1 MKFAIYPPIGIA
13 RVGNSESL
21 FLGPERIG
29 SAGTELPEAN
39 AECQNFKDST
49 FRVRPQACR
58 FHLVQTDDD
67 GGSPRLFV
75 PDENT
80 LVKWSVRLANKKDAI
95 LRPPTPPS
103 SPVMPV
109 NVAGRQD
116 RLIDSG
122 IVSIVGASAPPIALQ
137 GRYLTTVVELGGMQT
152 DEDSRLI
159 LTGGKGISFSPE
171 NAPLGNEGLAAPRRD
186 SFYNNAGWFDDVSD
200 GPVRADIE
208 LSSGEVVVADTAW
221 LIVGPPDI
229 ARTSLPVTS
238 LYDVMKELAIE
249 RGWLPADTTTSFA
262 KDIFPMLFNARS
274 LRWTHLDVNVAGSP
288 NPTPEPNWAAMSADY
303 VSLADTGTSVAQ
315 IAVRKSEAGKVRK
328 IEKFLR
334 LYEMRKSQIDH
345 LDRWVTGNFIND
357 WTGSPPFESTISP
370 DGLIRSALQACAGQ
384 GFFPG
389 IEAGR
394 IVTLPDIYLQ
404 PFRFRFDSNKLVAGD
419 ITALMAQP
427 WTADFLECLN
437 NWWPSQRADLA
448 PQGDGSFDYWHR
460 PFLDT
465 DNDHRQL
472 AKNVM
477 RLGIVKR
484 SVDAA
489 GVEGAV
495 EEGRDP
501 AL

>member
-13 RVGNSESL
+13 RVGNSDSP

-29 SAGTELPEAN
+29 SGGTELPEAI

-67 GGSPRLFV
+67 GGNPRLFV

-80 LVKWSVRLANKKDAI
+80 FVKWSVRLANKKDAI
-95 LRPPTPPS
+95 VRPPMPPS
-103 SPVMPV
+103 SPIMPV
-109 NVAGRQD
+109 SDAGRQD

-122 IVSIVGASAPPIALQ
+122 LVSIAGSSAPPKELQ
-137 GRYLTTVVELGGMQT
+137 GSYLTTVVQLGSMQT
-152 DEDSRLI
+152 DQDSKLI

-171 NAPLGNEGLAAPRRD
+171 NAPVGNEGFAAPRND
-186 SFYNNAGWFDDVSD
+186 SFYNNPGWFDDVSD
-200 GPVRADIE
+200 GPVQAEITLSNGDIA
-208 LSSGEVVVADTAW
+208 VADTAW

-238 LYDVMKELAIE
+238 LYDVMKELAID
-249 RGWLPADTTTSFA
+249 RGWLPADIATSFSN
-262 KDIFPMLFNARS
+262 DIYPMLSNARS
-274 LRWTHLDVNVAGSP
+274 LRWTHLDVNTADDENP
-288 NPTPEPNWAAMSADY
+288 NPEPNWAAMSSEYD
-303 VSLADTGTSVAQ
+303 SLSDTGTSPAQVAL
-315 IAVRKSEAGKVRK
+315 RKSEAAKLRK
-328 IEKFLR
+328 IETLLR
-334 LYEMRKSQIDH
+334 QYRMRKSQSDH
-345 LDRWVTGNFIND
+345 LDRWVAGNFVND
-357 WTGSPPFESTISP
+357 WAGSPPFESTISP
-370 DGLIRSALQACAGQ
+370 NSLIRCALQACAGQ

-404 PFRFRFDSNKLVAGD
+404 PFRFRFDSNLLVAGD
-419 ITALMAQP
+419 ITALMALP

-465 DNDHRQL
+465 ENDHRKL
-472 AKNVM
+472 AMNVM

-489 GVEGAV
+489 GFEGAV
-495 EEGRDP
+495 EDGRDP